1 MGSVGRELRR
11 VLPAAV
17 LLYAIFVCAIP
28 ALLLWA
34 FASLAVPPFS
44 AALCVGLGL
53 ALGGLLLYVRVV
65 WELVVLAGTS
75 AAPLG
80 MPTQLRTDGSYA
92 WSRNPLLLGVVA
104 ILFGEAIA
112 FRSRALAVYALAYWT
127 LLHASTAKT
136 YGQLNRATSSCGWRK
151 MPCPGCSR
159 GCAPTIGSHFS
170 LTVATPRPRS
180 HARPECG
187 WPIEL
192 S

>member
-127 LLHASTAKT
+127 LLHAFIV
-136 YGQLNRATSSCGWRK
+136 LREEPVLRAQFGERYASYCRRVPRWFVPRW
-151 MPCPGCSR
+151 SR
-159 GCAPTIGSHFS
+159 
-170 LTVATPRPRS
+170 R
-180 HARPECG
+180 
-187 WPIEL
+187 
-192 S
+192 